1 MSRRALI
8 LILASSLALPLALYA
23 MGMPRKPTA
32 PEQKAVTK
40 YVAVISKVLDQF
52 RSPDWEEKVDATV
65 ANVQVT
71 PDSGAPL
78 TINEMF
84 QRTYDLRKTSPR
96 YQAKLAPMEV
106 KMKAEKDQGA
116 QQLLGAQMQDLM
128 HVQVQVRFNITNIDL
143 DPPPSPKLD
152 LHVPGAAFA
161 YKESSNP
168 FGYGSSYV
176 VVFGNW
182 KTGKL
187 YQSSGVT
194 EFHFVHPPNTPF
206 IENVEFRIY
215 GADDRIRELFK
226 KVNWAQVNAAL
237 TL

>member
-8 LILASSLALPLALYA
+8 LILASSLALPVALYA
-23 MGMPRKPTA
+23 MGMPRKPSA
-32 PEQKAVTK
+32 AERKVVTK
-40 YVAVISKVLDQF
+40 YATVISKVLDQF
-52 RSPDWEEKVDATV
+52 RSPEWDEKVEGAV
-65 ANVQVT
+65 ADVQVT
-71 PDSGAPL
+71 PDSGTPL

-96 YQAKLAPMEV
+96 YKAKLAPMEV

-128 HVQVQVRFNITNIDL
+128 HVQVQVRFNIANIDL
-143 DPPPSPKLD
+143 DPRPSPKLD

-161 YKESSNP
+161 YKELSNP

-182 KTGKL
+182 KTAKR
-187 YQSSGVT
+187 YPSSGIT
-194 EFHFVHPPNTPF
+194 EFHFVHPQNTPF

-215 GADDRIRELFK
+215 GADDRIRELLRTVK
-226 KVNWAQVNAAL
+226 WAQVNAAL